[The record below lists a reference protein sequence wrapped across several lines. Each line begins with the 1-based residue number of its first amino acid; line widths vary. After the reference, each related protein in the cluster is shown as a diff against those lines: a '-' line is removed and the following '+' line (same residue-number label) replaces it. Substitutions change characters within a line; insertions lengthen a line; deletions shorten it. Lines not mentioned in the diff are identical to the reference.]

1 MRLLKNSISNY
12 KGGCG
17 MLIEPRL
24 NEIKERLLKMAEI
37 VENMIDNSIKA
48 IIEHNPEY
56 LKYVEE
62 NENIVDQ
69 MEVENESLIITTM
82 ARYQPEAKYLRMLA
96 MDLFVNRDLE
106 RIGDHAENIKEHAQ
120 SILTKPKLKEY
131 VDLPKMTELT
141 IQMVKDAIKAFAEND
156 TNLARDVIKRDDT
169 IDALE
174 DQIIRELYTY
184 MVEDPSTIKVGL
196 RLIDVVKNIE
206 RVADIATNL
215 AEEVIYMK
223 EGKMLRHQE
232 LDENG
237 K

>member
-1 MRLLKNSISNY
+1 
-12 KGGCG
+12 
-17 MLIEPRL
+17 
-24 NEIKERLLKMAEI
+24 KMAEI
-37 VENMIDNSIKA
+37 VENMIDKSIKA

-62 NENIVDQ
+62 NESIVDQ
-69 MEVENESLIITTM
+69 MEVENESLIITTI

-131 VDLPKMTELT
+131 VDLPKMTELA

-156 TNLARDVIKRDDT
+156 TNLARDVIKRDDI

>member
-1 MRLLKNSISNY
+1 
-12 KGGCG
+12 

-48 IIEHNPEY
+48 IIEHNPRY

-156 TNLARDVIKRDDT
+156 TNLARDVIKRDDL

-196 RLIDVVKNIE
+196 RLMDVVKNIE

>member
-1 MRLLKNSISNY
+1 
-12 KGGCG
+12 
-17 MLIEPRL
+17 
-24 NEIKERLLKMAEI
+24 
-37 VENMIDNSIKA
+37 
-48 IIEHNPEY
+48 
-56 LKYVEE
+56 
-62 NENIVDQ
+62 

-141 IQMVKDAIKAFAEND
+141 IQMLKDAIKAFAEND
-156 TNLARDVIKRDDT
+156 TNLARDVIKRDDI

-232 LDENG
+232 LDEDG

>member
-1 MRLLKNSISNY
+1 
-12 KGGCG
+12 

-24 NEIKERLLKMAEI
+24 KEIRERLINMAEL
-37 VENMIDNSIKA
+37 VENMIENSIKA

-56 LKYVEE
+56 LKYVET
-62 NENIVDQ
+62 NEDIVDK

-82 ARYQPEAKYLRMLA
+82 ARYQPEAKYLRFLV

-106 RIGDHAENIKEHAQ
+106 RLGDHAENIKEHAQ
-120 SILTKPKLKEY
+120 SILQKPKIKEY
-131 VDLPKMTELT
+131 VDLPVMTEIS
-141 IQMVKDAIKAFAEND
+141 IQMLKDAIKSFIDMD
-156 TNLARDVIKRDDT
+156 TELAREVIKKDDEV
-169 IDALE
+169 DLLE
-174 DQIIRELYTY
+174 EQIIRELYTY
-184 MVEDPSTIKVGL
+184 MVEDPTTIKVGL
-196 RLIDVVKNIE
+196 RLIDVVKNLE

-237 K
+237 KH

>member
-1 MRLLKNSISNY
+1 
-12 KGGCG
+12 
-17 MLIEPRL
+17 MLIESRL

-62 NENIVDQ
+62 NENVVDQ
-69 MEVENESLIITTM
+69 MEVENESLIITTI

-141 IQMVKDAIKAFAEND
+141 IQMLKDAIKAFAEND
-156 TNLARDVIKRDDT
+156 TNLARDVIKRDDI

-196 RLIDVVKNIE
+196 RLIDVVKNME

>member
-1 MRLLKNSISNY
+1 
-12 KGGCG
+12 

-48 IIEHNPEY
+48 IMEHNPEY

-62 NENIVDQ
+62 NESTVDQ

-106 RIGDHAENIKEHAQ
+106 RIGDHAKNIKEHAQ

-141 IQMVKDAIKAFAEND
+141 IQMLKDAIKAFAEND

>member
-1 MRLLKNSISNY
+1 
-12 KGGCG
+12 
-17 MLIEPRL
+17 MLIQPRL
-24 NEIKERLLKMAEI
+24 REIRERLLKMAEI
-37 VENMIDNSIKA
+37 AENMIDYAVKS

-56 LKYVEE
+56 LKYVVE
-62 NENIVDQ
+62 NEDVLDK
-69 MEVENESLIITTM
+69 MEVENESLIITTI

-106 RIGDHAENIKEHAQ
+106 RIGDHAENIKEHAE
-120 SILTKPKLKEY
+120 SILSKPKLKEY
-131 VDLPKMTELT
+131 IDLPMMTQLA
-141 IQMVKDAIKAFAEND
+141 IQMLKDAIKSFAEED
-156 TNLARDVIKRDDT
+156 TELARDVIKRDDK
-169 IDALE
+169 IDSLE

-184 MVEDPSTIKVGL
+184 MVEDPSKIKVGL

-232 LDENG
+232 VDETN
-237 K
+237 

>member
-1 MRLLKNSISNY
+1 
-12 KGGCG
+12 
-17 MLIEPRL
+17 MLIESRL

-62 NENIVDQ
+62 NESIVDQ

-131 VDLPKMTELT
+131 IDLPKMTELT

-156 TNLARDVIKRDDT
+156 TNLARDVIKRDDI

>member
-1 MRLLKNSISNY
+1 
-12 KGGCG
+12 

-48 IIEHNPEY
+48 IIKHNPEY

-62 NENIVDQ
+62 NESIVDQ

-106 RIGDHAENIKEHAQ
+106 RIGDHAENIKEHAK

-141 IQMVKDAIKAFAEND
+141 IQMLKDAIKAFSEND
-156 TNLARDVIKRDDT
+156 TNLARDVIKRDDI

>member
-1 MRLLKNSISNY
+1 
-12 KGGCG
+12 

-37 VENMIDNSIKA
+37 AENMIDNSIKA
-48 IIEHNPEY
+48 IIEHNPDY
-56 LKYVEE
+56 LKSVEE
-62 NENIVDQ
+62 NEDIIDQ

-141 IQMVKDAIKAFAEND
+141 INMLKDAIKAFAEND
-156 TNLARDVIKRDDT
+156 TELARDVIKRDDK

-232 LDENG
+232 LDENE

>member
-1 MRLLKNSISNY
+1 
-12 KGGCG
+12 

-48 IIEHNPEY
+48 IIEYNPEY
-56 LKYVEE
+56 LKYLEE
-62 NENIVDQ
+62 NEAIVDK

-106 RIGDHAENIKEHAQ
+106 RIGDHAYNIKEHAQ

-141 IQMVKDAIKAFAEND
+141 IQIVKDAIKAFAEND
-156 TNLARDVIKRDDT
+156 ANLARDVIKRDDL

-196 RLIDVVKNIE
+196 RLMDVVKNIE

-232 LDENG
+232 LDEDG

>member
-1 MRLLKNSISNY
+1 
-12 KGGCG
+12 

-37 VENMIDNSIKA
+37 AENMIDNSIKA
-48 IIEHNPEY
+48 IIEHNPKY

-62 NENIVDQ
+62 NENIIDQ

-131 VDLPKMTELT
+131 VDLPKMTKLT
-141 IQMVKDAIKAFAEND
+141 IQMLKDAIKAFAEND
-156 TNLARDVIKRDDT
+156 TNLARDVIKRDNI